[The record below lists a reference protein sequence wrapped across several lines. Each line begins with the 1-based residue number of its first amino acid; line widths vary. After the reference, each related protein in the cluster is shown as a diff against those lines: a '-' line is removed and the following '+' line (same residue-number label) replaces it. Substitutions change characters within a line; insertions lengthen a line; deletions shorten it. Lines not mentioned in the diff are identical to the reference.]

1 MNILFPSPD
10 GLEVPR
16 SPDNRWNRVRDALIG
31 PDGLVTEY
39 ESVVDFGLALYTAQ
53 SSGGYPHLPDPGTE
67 CPLLARVDAA
77 RNNLD
82 AIAAMYD
89 PAEPIDET
97 PTGDAVRAVL
107 EATLSVPDRTIDPEI
122 FVLATDGMPDR
133 CEQLN
138 TVGGP
143 PGSEAASAAIS
154 RAESVQ
160 AITDAYAAGIR
171 TFVLSVGQGSVAV
184 DHLQELANAGA
195 GAPPTA
201 GSPFWEAGDDAGL
214 RAALT
219 AILGASLSCEI
230 ELEGRVDPAQACAGT
245 VTLDGLPIPCGPD
258 GWRAVDPDT
267 IELTGESCERW
278 KSSPASRVHAE
289 FPCEVL
295 LI

>member
-1 MNILFPSPD
+1 
-10 GLEVPR
+10 VP
-16 SPDNRWNRVRDALIG
+16 
-31 PDGLVTEY
+31 EY

-67 CPLLARVDAA
+67 CPLLSRVDAA

-82 AIAAMYD
+82 AIATMYD

-107 EATLSVPDRTIDPEI
+107 EATLSVPDRTTDPEI

-138 TVGGP
+138 TIGGP

-154 RAESVQ
+154 RGESIQ
-160 AITDAYAAGIR
+160 AIEDSYAAGIR
-171 TFVLSVGQGSVAV
+171 TFVLSVGEGSVAV
-184 DHLQELANAGA
+184 DHLQELANAGI
-195 GAPPTA
+195 GAAPTSA
-201 GSPFWEAGDDAGL
+201 SPFWEAGDDAGL

-230 ELEGRVDPAQACAGT
+230 ELEGRVDPMQACAGT

-267 IELTGESCERW
+267 IELTGEACERW